1 MQDERGI
8 RRKGL
13 VYRGLQRMSQRW
25 AHNKNKGKEEK
36 EEVRGGHTHS
46 GRVDRTCAHTLPSC
60 VLMFT
65 HARVLTCQTYG
76 SL

>member
-36 EEVRGGHTHS
+36 EEVRGGHTQWQ
-46 GRVDRTCAHTLPSC
+46 GRPHLCAHIIAKLC
-60 VLMFT
+60 AYV
-65 HARVLTCQTYG
+65 HARVLTCQTTYG
-76 SL
+76 SW